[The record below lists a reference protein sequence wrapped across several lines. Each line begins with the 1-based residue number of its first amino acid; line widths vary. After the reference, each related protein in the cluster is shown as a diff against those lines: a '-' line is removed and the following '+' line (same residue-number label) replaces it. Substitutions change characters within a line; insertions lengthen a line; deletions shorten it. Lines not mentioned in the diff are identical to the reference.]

1 MRDLLNL
8 LRQQGQ
14 VERFDAIRI
23 GLASPD
29 KIRSW
34 SYGEVKKPE
43 TINYRTYKPERDG
56 LFCAK
61 IFGPNKDYECLCG
74 KYKRLKHRGVIC
86 EKCGVEVTLA
96 KVRRERMGHIELAS
110 PVAHIWYLKSLPS
123 RMGLLLDM
131 TLRDIER
138 ILYFEAFV
146 VSDPGMTDLEQG
158 QLLTDE
164 MYLDALE
171 KYGDDFEAKMGA
183 EAIYELLR
191 AIDLDEVIAE
201 LREELPKTG
210 SESKIKKLSKRLKLA
225 EAFKSSGNKPEWM
238 IMRVLPVLPPELR
251 PLVPL
256 DGGRFATSDL
266 NDLYR
271 RVINRNNRLKRL
283 LALNAPDIIVRNEK
297 RMLQESVDAL
307 LDNGRR
313 GRAITGVNKRP
324 LKSLADMI
332 KGKQGR
338 FRQNL
343 LGKRVDYS
351 GRSVVVVGPTLK
363 LHQCGLPKKM
373 ALELFKPFVFGK
385 LQLRGLATTIK
396 AAKRLVE
403 REGPEVWDILEE
415 VIREHPVLLNR
426 APTLH
431 RLGIQAFEPILIE
444 GKAIQLHPL
453 VCTAFNADFDGD
465 QMAVHVPLSIE
476 AQLEART
483 LMMSS
488 NNILSPAHGEPII
501 VPTQDVVLGL
511 YYMTREQVDADGTGM
526 VFADVAEVHRAF
538 QCGAVDLHARI
549 KVRIRDSVLS
559 DDDEVSER
567 TQLRDTTVGRAL
579 LSEIM
584 PPGLSFDL
592 VNRLMN
598 KKAISSLIN
607 ACYRRVGLKET
618 VVFADQLMYTGFN
631 YATRAGISI
640 GVEDMAVPT
649 DKKSILGAAE
659 KEVKKIEDQYASG
672 LVTQGERYNKVVD
685 IWSHT
690 NEQVAKAMMEKIG
703 SGTED
708 QFKRMVG
715 HMIRQ
720 ILKSCGYEWVKSV
733 PVNSGMGFFKTG
745 AVYQKR
751 TGSTPTSGG
760 PRKYICPSFYKNIW
774 ETELG
779 ELLWQHLNDEKT
791 IEKMEEACEPKDPGP
806 AVAKIEKGIA
816 EIFEDNQEEIRQ
828 IAKNGSGTENQ
839 FKRMVGRM
847 IRQILESCGYELV
860 EESARVD
867 SQVGFFKTGA
877 VYQRHTGTAS
887 TSGIPEKY
895 NDYPFDTKI
904 SGTELAESLWEH
916 LKNKETIN
924 QMKEACERKV
934 PAVTAIEK
942 GIAEIF
948 KNNREEIRQIAE
960 SAPTSGIREEYVP
973 PSFDKQIWEK
983 TKLAKLL
990 WERLKDEE
998 TIKQMEKACE
1008 CKVPA
1013 VVAIEKGIAGI
1024 FKNNQE
1030 EIRQIAK
1037 NGSGTENQFKRMVGR
1052 MIHQILEDRGYELV
1066 EESARVDSQVGFFKT
1081 GAVYQKRI
1089 GPEPSFNSIYM
1100 MAESGARGSAA
1111 QIRQLAGMRG
1121 LMAKPDGSIIETPIT
1136 ANFREGLDVLQYF
1149 ISTHGARKGLADT
1162 ALKTANSGYLTRRLV
1177 DVAQDL
1183 VVTEEDCGTN
1193 NGLVLTPLI
1202 EGGDV
1207 VEPLR
1212 ERVLGRTTATDLHRP
1227 GDSAVAVEAGTLLD
1241 ERWVDRLEQLG
1252 IDEVRVR
1259 SPITCETRF
1268 GVCAMCYGR
1277 DLARGEP
1284 VNIGESVG
1292 VVAAQSIGEPGTQLT
1307 MRTFHIGGA
1316 ASRAAAVDNVSVKGD
1331 GVVRLHNLKVVR
1343 HAGGHYVAVTRSGE
1357 LSIADEHGR
1366 ERERYKVPYGA
1377 ELSVA
1382 DGDAVAGGQMVAKW
1396 DPHTHPVVSEV
1407 AGRVRFSDAVDG
1419 VTVQSQVDELTGLT
1433 RIVVM
1438 DPKERSAAAKDLR
1451 PMVRLV
1457 DEREEELRLPGT
1469 DAPAHYLLS
1478 SGAII
1483 TVQEGGEVGIGD
1495 VIARMP
1501 QESTKTR
1508 DITGGLPRV
1517 ADLFEARKPKEA
1529 AVLAEVSGTVS
1540 FGKETKGKQRLIITD
1555 EEGVPHDI
1563 LVPKWRHILVFEG
1576 EHVEQGE
1583 VVVEGMPS
1591 PHDILRLLGVSAL
1604 ANYIVNEVQEVY
1616 RLQGVKINDKHI
1628 EVIVRQM
1635 LRKAEIDAPGDTK
1648 FLRGEQLDRARVL
1661 EENEQVEAEDG
1672 EPATWSPVL
1681 LGITKASLATESF
1694 ISAASFQ
1701 ETTRVL
1707 TEASVNGKLDE
1718 LRGLK
1723 ENVIV
1728 GRLIPSGTGLAYH
1741 EDRRRRHALEEESL
1755 EPEAVEAAFAS
1766 ALAEEEEGAPSEQS
1780 G

>member
-8 LRQQGQ
+8 LKQQGQ
-14 VERFDAIRI
+14 VEGFDAIRI

-43 TINYRTYKPERDG
+43 TINYRTFKPERDG

-61 IFGPNKDYECLCG
+61 IFGPVKDYECLCG

-138 ILYFEAFV
+138 ILYFEAFAV
-146 VSDPGMTDLEQG
+146 VDPGMTDLERG
-158 QLLTDE
+158 QLLTDD
-164 MYLDALE
+164 MYLDTIE

-183 EAIYELLR
+183 EAIYDLLR
-191 AIDLDEVIAE
+191 TIDLDSEIAQ
-201 LREELPKTG
+201 LREDLPKTG
-210 SESKIKKLSKRLKLA
+210 SESKIKKLSKRLKLM

-238 IMRVLPVLPPELR
+238 VMRVLPVLPPELR

-297 RMLQESVDAL
+297 RMLQEAVDAL

-313 GRAITGVNKRP
+313 GRAITGANKRP

-385 LQLRGLATTIK
+385 LELRGLATTIK
-396 AAKRLVE
+396 AAKKLVE

-431 RLGIQAFEPILIE
+431 RLGIQAFEPVLIE

-483 LMMSS
+483 LMMST

-511 YYMTREQVDADGTGM
+511 YYMTRERVDARGTGM
-526 VFADVAEVHRAF
+526 VFADIAEVHRAF

-549 KVRIRDSVLS
+549 KARIRDVVFT
-559 DDDEVSER
+559 DDGEEMER
-567 TQLRDTTVGRAL
+567 VQLCDTTVGRAL

-607 ACYRRVGLKET
+607 ACYRQVGLKET
-618 VVFADQLMYTGFN
+618 VVFADQLMYTGFS
-631 YATRAGISI
+631 YATRAGVSI
-640 GVEDMAVPT
+640 GVEDMAVPSE
-649 DKKSILGAAE
+649 KKSILGSAE
-659 KEVKKIEDQYASG
+659 KAVKEIEEQYASG

-685 IWSHT
+685 IWSYT
-690 NEQVAKAMMEKIG
+690 NEQVAKAMMEKL
-703 SGTED
+703 GTE
-708 QFKRMVG
+708 
-715 HMIRQ
+715 
-720 ILKSCGYEWVKSV
+720 
-733 PVNSGMGFFKTG
+733 PVVDTDGN
-745 AVYQKR
+745 R
-751 TGSTPTSGG
+751 
-760 PRKYICPSFYKNIW
+760 
-774 ETELG
+774 
-779 ELLWQHLNDEKT
+779 
-791 IEKMEEACEPKDPGP
+791 
-806 AVAKIEKGIA
+806 
-816 EIFEDNQEEIRQ
+816 
-828 IAKNGSGTENQ
+828 
-839 FKRMVGRM
+839 
-847 IRQILESCGYELV
+847 V
-860 EESARVD
+860 E
-867 SQVGFFKTGA
+867 Q
-877 VYQRHTGTAS
+877 Q
-887 TSGIPEKY
+887 
-895 NDYPFDTKI
+895 
-904 SGTELAESLWEH
+904 
-916 LKNKETIN
+916 
-924 QMKEACERKV
+924 
-934 PAVTAIEK
+934 
-942 GIAEIF
+942 
-948 KNNREEIRQIAE
+948 
-960 SAPTSGIREEYVP
+960 
-973 PSFDKQIWEK
+973 
-983 TKLAKLL
+983 
-990 WERLKDEE
+990 
-998 TIKQMEKACE
+998 
-1008 CKVPA
+1008 
-1013 VVAIEKGIAGI
+1013 
-1024 FKNNQE
+1024 
-1030 EIRQIAK
+1030 
-1037 NGSGTENQFKRMVGR
+1037 
-1052 MIHQILEDRGYELV
+1052 
-1066 EESARVDSQVGFFKT
+1066 
-1081 GAVYQKRI
+1081 
-1089 GPEPSFNSIYM
+1089 SFNSIYM
-1100 MAESGARGSAA
+1100 MADSGARGSAA

-1183 VVTEEDCGTN
+1183 VVTEEDCGTSH
-1193 NGLVLTPLI
+1193 GLVLTPLI

-1212 ERVLGRTTATDLHRP
+1212 ERVLGRV
-1227 GDSAVAVEAGTLLD
+1227 VAVDLTYPGESGIAVERGTLLD
-1241 ERWVDRLEQLG
+1241 ERWVDRIEQLG

-1259 SPITCETRF
+1259 SPITCGTRF
-1268 GVCAMCYGR
+1268 GVCAACYGR

-1307 MRTFHIGGA
+1307 MRTFHVGGA
-1316 ASRAAAVDNVSVKGD
+1316 ASRAAAIDNVSVKGD

-1343 HAGGHYVAVTRSGE
+1343 HADGHYVAVTRSGE
-1357 LSIADEHGR
+1357 LSIADDHGR
-1366 ERERYKVPYGA
+1366 ERERYKIPYGA
-1377 ELSVA
+1377 VLTVA
-1382 DGDAVAGGQMVAKW
+1382 DGEGVRGGQMVANW

-1419 VTVQSQVDELTGLT
+1419 VTVQSQVDEVTGLT

-1438 DPKERSAAAKDLR
+1438 DPKQRSAAAKDLR

-1457 DEREEELRLPGT
+1457 DEHEEELRLPGT
-1469 DAPAHYLLS
+1469 DAPAHYVLS
-1478 SGAII
+1478 PGAII
-1483 TVQEGGEVGIGD
+1483 TAQEGGEVGIGD

-1501 QESTKTR
+1501 QESSKTR

-1540 FGKETKGKQRLIITD
+1540 FGKDTKGKQRLVITD

-1583 VVVEGMPS
+1583 AVVDGMPS

-1635 LRKAEIDAPGDTK
+1635 LRKAEIDVPGDTK

-1661 EENEQVEAEDG
+1661 EENERVSADGG

-1707 TEASVNGKLDE
+1707 TEASVNGKIDE

-1728 GRLIPSGTGLAYH
+1728 GRLIPSGSGFAYH
-1741 EDRRRRHALEEESL
+1741 ADRRRRQALEEEAL

-1766 ALAEEEEGAPSEQS
+1766 ALAEEGERTEP
-1780 G
+1780 